1 MKDKKKK
8 TKRKLHNL
16 KNFELK
22 YSRTL
27 IKILKKLATQIQQ
40 CIKTII
46 NNDQVGF
53 I

>member
-1 MKDKKKK
+1 M
-8 TKRKLHNL
+8 HNL